1 MSDATPTETE
11 LLEGYDRTGLRRGEQ
26 IGSGMLLSIREERHL
41 WYEAKERGGSR
52 EHFVTPLVFQ
62 S

>member
-1 MSDATPTETE
+1 
-11 LLEGYDRTGLRRGEQ
+11 
-26 IGSGMLLSIREERHL
+26 MLLSIREERHL